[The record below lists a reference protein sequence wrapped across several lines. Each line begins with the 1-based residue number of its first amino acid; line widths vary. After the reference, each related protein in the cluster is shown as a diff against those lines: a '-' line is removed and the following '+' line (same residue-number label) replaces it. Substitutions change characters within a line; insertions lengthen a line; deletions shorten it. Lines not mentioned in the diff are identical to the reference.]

1 MYLEFALPQ
10 VDIHSL
16 QGQPSITCHDE
27 EPSPFPSGE
36 GHEIGSRRRHQTSR
50 LHKHTSA
57 AGSRS
62 LTETTPARVELVPF
76 PFEIIRWDSILGIQ
90 CLRLAVRL
98 GWSLASYSEQTVGH
112 PSLNLRGIS
121 RALPLVHGSA
131 LHHKINML
139 QRADVIQGIA
149 GNSDDICQVAGFKRA
164 DLSFPVEQL
173 CAIEQIGLQGR

>member
-1 MYLEFALPQ
+1 MISER
-10 VDIHSL
+10 
-16 QGQPSITCHDE
+16 
-27 EPSPFPSGE
+27 GE
-36 GHEIGSRRRHQTSR
+36 AGRAPRRGV
-50 LHKHTSA
+50 A
-57 AGSRS
+57 AVKTGR
-62 LTETTPARVELVPF
+62 ARVELVPF
-76 PFEIIRWDSILGIQ
+76 PIEIIRWDSILGIQ

-121 RALPLVHGSA
+121 RALPFVHGSA
-131 LHHKINML
+131 LHHKINMPQSADII
-139 QRADVIQGIA
+139 QRVA